1 MSADKPAPAEAR
13 AAFHFEVHGP
23 GRDYDY
29 SVFCEEHNNEA
40 TDCAAEWLAEAF
52 DAAEV
57 GEDISVKMRVV
68 RGKIDIEE
76 ECVAC
81 AAESA
86 APPASEPALLP
97 TLGRVMQ
104 ERGHYESNDDNCGG
118 CSECERIAKERD
130 KASEPATACPSC
142 GSDAPGDDRID
153 DGDGTHTIYSRVSL
167 KRGGGDAELCP
178 DAFHATRPPA
188 PLGWR
193 ERAARVCD
201 RIHDSDQGSS
211 FFFFLFLGILG
222 AAISLVCQSSGS
234 SGNRAGVSGLG
245 ISAPNNSKS
254 CIAALFSGSR
264 KSTFCRQ

>member
-188 PLGWR
+188 PGVPDVERAYHGAASEPAPTTAAGTAEPPAPLGWR
-193 ERAARVCD
+193 ERFEGLCEAIREGSWENAKLIAGCLP
-201 RIHDSDQGSS
+201 SDPTVGT
-211 FFFFLFLGILG
+211 
-222 AAISLVCQSSGS
+222 VPY
-234 SGNRAGVSGLG
+234 
-245 ISAPNNSKS
+245 SALPDDEVV
-254 CIAALFSGSR
+254 G
-264 KSTFCRQ
+264 